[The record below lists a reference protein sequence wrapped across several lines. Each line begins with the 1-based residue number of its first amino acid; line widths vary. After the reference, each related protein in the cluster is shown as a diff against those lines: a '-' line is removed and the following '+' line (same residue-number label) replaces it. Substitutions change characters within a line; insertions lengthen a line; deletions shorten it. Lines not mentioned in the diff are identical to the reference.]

1 MPKFLSQFFV
11 KIGGADVSKE
21 FMDDVIEIVVES
33 TLYLPEMVTIQLH
46 DPDLKWVDD
55 TSLELGKEIEIS
67 ATASEELESAQGTLI
82 KAEITALEPEF
93 TAQGQTTMLVR
104 GYSKAHR
111 LHRGKK
117 SRTFLQKKDSDL
129 ASTLAG
135 EAGLSVEADATTV
148 TYDYIL
154 QNNQTNMEF
163 LQSRAAR
170 IGYQVFT
177 AEGKLYFKKGE
188 ANLGDGPELK
198 LGADLRSFRPALAA
212 THQADTIKVYGWD
225 PKLKQV
231 ITAQATPNAAMNQ
244 GGIGKTGGAAAQ
256 SAYSA
261 ATTIITNRPVFT
273 QAEATELA
281 KGLANDLS
289 GEFIEAEGIS
299 YGDPGI
305 KAGKRITIKGVGTRF
320 SGKYFVTAA
329 SHIWNADGYET
340 HFTISGRQ
348 PNTISHLVQSENGHE
363 EGLGLINGVV
373 IGQVTNLNDPDDL
386 GRVKVKYPWL
396 GSSPEIESWWVRI
409 ATPMAGSSRGF
420 MYLPEINDEV
430 LIAFEHGDVHRPY
443 IVGALWSS
451 TDKPPKKNS
460 EATASG
466 KVNQRVIKTRSGHL
480 IILDDKQGEEQISI
494 TSKSGHNV
502 ILNDKSG
509 SESITVADKTGNNK
523 MVIDS
528 TKNSMTI
535 NVNGDFTVDA
545 KGKVT
550 INSMQDMTV
559 DTKGKATI
567 KSALDM
573 TMESTI
579 NLTAKGGVGVT
590 VQNNAG
596 AKVALTGPMVNIN

>member
-21 FMDDVIEIVVES
+21 FMDDVIEIVVDS
-33 TLYLPEMVTIQLH
+33 TLYLPEMVTIQLY
-46 DPDLKWVDD
+46 DPDLKWVDN
-55 TSLELGKEIEIS
+55 SLLDLGKEIEIS
-67 ATASEELESAQGTLI
+67 ATASEELSSTQGTLI

-93 TAQGQTTMLVR
+93 SAEGQTTMLVR

-111 LHRGKK
+111 LHRGKQ

-129 ASTLAG
+129 VSTIAG
-135 EAGLSVEADATTV
+135 EAGLTPQADTTTV
-148 TYDYIL
+148 TYEYIL

-198 LGADLRSFRPALAA
+198 LGEKLRMFRPALAA

-225 PKLKQV
+225 PKQKQL
-231 ITAQATPNAAMNQ
+231 ITGQATPNSAMNQ

-256 SAYSA
+256 SAFSA
-261 ATTIITNRPVFT
+261 ATAVITNRPVFT
-273 QAEATELA
+273 QAEANELA
-281 KGLANDLS
+281 SGLANDLS

-299 YGDPGI
+299 FGDPGI
-305 KAGKRITIKGVGTRF
+305 KAGKRITIQGVGTRF

-329 SHIWNADGYET
+329 SHVWNVDGYET

-348 PNTISHLVQSENGHE
+348 PNTISHLLQSENGDE
-363 EGLGLINGVV
+363 AGLGLINGVV
-373 IGQVTNLNDPDDL
+373 VGQVTNLNDPDDL
-386 GRVKVKYPWL
+386 GRVKVKFPWL
-396 GSSPEIESWWVRI
+396 GSNPEIESWWVRI

-430 LIAFEHGDVHRPY
+430 LVAFEHGDVHHPY
-443 IVGALWSS
+443 IIGALWSS

-460 EATASG
+460 EATAGG
-466 KVNQRVIKTRSGHL
+466 KVNQRVLKTRSGHL

-494 TSKSGHNV
+494 TSKSGHTV

-509 SESITVADKTGNNK
+509 SESITVKDKTGNNK

-535 NVNGDFTVDA
+535 NVNGDFSVDA

-550 INSMQDMTV
+550 IKSMQDM
-559 DTKGKATI
+559 
-567 KSALDM
+567 S
-573 TMESTI
+573 MESTT
-579 NLTAKGGVGVT
+579 NLTAKGGIGVT

-596 AKVALTGPMVNIN
+596 AKVALSGPMVNIN